1 MISDVTIGQMYP
13 SNSVIHRLDPRFKI
27 VFTVV
32 FVVML
37 MIADTAAAMAVNLV
51 FVAGCYLIS
60 KIPFKMLVK
69 TLRPIIPIAVFM
81 LIFNVFFYKG
91 ETVLFKAWIFTL
103 TLEGLYTALFMVIRI
118 VLIIAGTSLL
128 TFTTSS
134 IELTDAIE
142 SLFSPLK
149 ALKFP
154 VHELAMMMTIAL
166 RFIPTLIEETQKIMS
181 AQKAR
186 GADFE
191 SGNIIARAK
200 ALIPILIPLF
210 VSAIKRASELAT
222 AMESRCYHN
231 GVGRTRLKSLK
242 SAPRDFVSLSI
253 MALLLALVIVLC
265 AVTPKVV

>member
-1 MISDVTIGQMYP
+1 MLGDITIGQMYP
-13 SNSVIHRLDPRFKI
+13 ANSVIHRLDPRFKL
-27 VFTVV
+27 VFTIL

-37 MIADTAAAMAVNLV
+37 FCANTPLALALNVAFVIFCYAAA
-51 FVAGCYLIS
+51 
-60 KIPFKMLVK
+60 KIPLKMLVK
-69 TLRPIIPIAVFM
+69 TIKPVIPIILFM
-81 LIFNVFFYKG
+81 LVFNIFFYSGK
-91 ETVLFKAWIFTL
+91 TILFELWVFKISR
-103 TLEGLYTALFMVIRI
+103 EGLIQAGFMAFRI
-118 VLIIAGTSLL
+118 ILIIAGTAIL
-128 TFTTSS
+128 TYTTSS

-149 ALKFP
+149 VIHFP

-200 ALIPILIPLF
+200 ALMPILIPLF
-210 VSAIKRASELAT
+210 ISAIKRAGDLAT

-231 GVGRTRLKSLK
+231 GIGRTRMKKLK
-242 SAPRDFVSLSI
+242 AGARDAV
-253 MALLLALVIVLC
+253 ALLVMIAMLAAVIVLGIF
-265 AVTPKVV
+265 TPKII